1 LLLSFPPFVG
11 AQIKNCTAQGK
22 VTQKLKL
29 KKKKTTTQEK
39 YAFMA
44 TIHTIK
50 ICLYGKDDNILVFK
64 SLSMGNVTTRA

>member
-22 VTQKLKL
+22 VTQRKLKEM
-29 KKKKTTTQEK
+29 KTTTQKK

-44 TIHTIK
+44 TIHPIK

-64 SLSMGNVTTRA
+64 SLSIGNVTTRA

>member
-1 LLLSFPPFVG
+1 VHKLEIAPHRARLP
-11 AQIKNCTAQGK
+11 K
-22 VTQKLKL
+22 KLKL

-50 ICLYGKDDNILVFK
+50 ICLYGKDDNILVF
-64 SLSMGNVTTRA
+64 